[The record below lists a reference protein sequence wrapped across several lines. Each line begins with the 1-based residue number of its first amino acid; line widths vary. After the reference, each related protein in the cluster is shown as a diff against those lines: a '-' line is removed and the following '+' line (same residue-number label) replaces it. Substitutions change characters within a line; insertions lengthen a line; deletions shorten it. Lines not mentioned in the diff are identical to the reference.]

1 MSGEMHVQKSD
12 QITTFV
18 SRQKSYIVNHVNAFV
33 NSQGKHGNP
42 AGVILLDNEFNFPL
56 PDDIMVDIARQ
67 VGYPETAFAK
77 LCSREGTGF
86 DVDVRFA
93 TPASANGFCGHAT
106 VATIGLLFSNQLISG
121 NGTIYMR
128 TTVLGENSP
137 IPELCIIP
145 ITCSNALVEMQQ
157 NLPIFH
163 ITLDPLQL
171 KNRILNSLELPLSN
185 FLHDIEIVNT
195 GGKDAIVVFKE
206 KSVLDNVHLTDE
218 ICQKISEVS
227 RCYNI
232 VGYHLFAKDCLSY
245 DMVADINDKINV
257 QVTGVRNFAPL
268 EDIPEEA
275 ATGSANGA
283 MACYIVKNILSPLLK
298 TDHFDKPRN
307 RVKIKFEIDQ
317 GQKMGC
323 PSNIFV
329 DVCFDQMLNEFV
341 SVKVSGR
348 FKENSLKRN
357 SIYI

>member
-1 MSGEMHVQKSD
+1 MSVEIHVQKSD

-18 SRQKSYIVNHVNAFV
+18 SGQKSYIVNHINAFV
-33 NSQGKHGNP
+33 NSQGRHGNP
-42 AGVILLDNEFNFPL
+42 AGVILLDKKFNFPL
-56 PDDIMVDIARQ
+56 PDEIMVDIARQ

-106 VATIGLLFSNQLISG
+106 VATIGLLFSNQLISS

-145 ITCSNALVEMQQ
+145 ITCSNALVQMQQ

-163 ITLDPLQL
+163 IILDPLQL
-171 KNRILNSLELPLSN
+171 KNRLANSLELPLSN

-195 GGKDAIVVFKE
+195 GGKDAIVVVKE

-232 VGYHLFAKDCLSY
+232 VGYHLFAKDSLSY
-245 DMVADINDKINV
+245 DMASDINDKINV
-257 QVTGVRNFAPL
+257 QVIGVRNFAPL

-283 MACYIVKNILSPLLK
+283 MACYIVKNMLSPLLK
-298 TDHFDKPRN
+298 TDHCDKPRN
-307 RVKIKFEIDQ
+307 RVNIKFEIDQ